1 MQKIN
6 IRSYIHYK
14 LANSLYAGA
23 AMGSIFVIYAS
34 LPPALFSA
42 GGVALAFGGWLLAFF
57 YMRLMKFSSFFVVGF
72 GVELVS
78 LALTIGFLR
87 FGASSWIAFFVYF
100 AYQFVFLFGNYL
112 VRAETKLFR
121 KTTLFAMFDR
131 ARQLGYLG
139 GLGFSF
145 LFYEWLGHIGI
156 VDARVQIGYLYWS
169 LFAVQIFVLFFYTRA
184 FGGLIKAALKQK
196 QV

>member
-1 MQKIN
+1 MHEIN
-6 IRSYIHYK
+6 IRSYAHYK

-57 YMRLMKFSSFFVVGF
+57 YMRLMRFGSFFLIGLS
-72 GVELVS
+72 VELITMV
-78 LALTIGFLR
+78 LTIGFLF
-87 FGASSWIAFFVYF
+87 FGASSWIAFFVYS

-121 KTTLFAMFDR
+121 KTALFAIFDR
-131 ARQLGYLG
+131 AKQLGYLG
-139 GLGFSF
+139 GLSFSF
-145 LFYEWLGHIGI
+145 LFYEWLGYIGI
-156 VDARVQIGYLYWS
+156 SEAKVQISYLYIV
-169 LFAVQIFVLFFYTRA
+169 LFVVQIVVLFFYAKA
-184 FGGLIKAALKQK
+184 FGGLAKAIKR
-196 QV
+196 